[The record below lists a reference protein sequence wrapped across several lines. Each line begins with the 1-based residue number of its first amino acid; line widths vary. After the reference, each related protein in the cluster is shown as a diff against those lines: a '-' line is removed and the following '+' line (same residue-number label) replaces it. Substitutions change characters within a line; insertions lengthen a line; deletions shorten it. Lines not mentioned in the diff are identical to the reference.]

1 MIRKYTVKHFLQWMA
16 EAQIAHQVWRRES
29 WEDYEF
35 RDGKQWTQAA
45 INQLVKKGIKAITVN
60 RIFPIMNL
68 IMGHFINN
76 QQDIVAK
83 GRTKKDNELGQVMS
97 EAISFIR
104 DQNQGGQKIVRAFN
118 DMITTGVGFLKVDLN
133 PDPRQE
139 EIHLKRLPWYS
150 LWWDPYADPFLD
162 KTYCRYAF
170 TAAWKDLDD
179 LIMVFPDKAYEL
191 KEQFAQLSSD
201 VYVPDV
207 YDEGTIIEDYK
218 RHMGAGF
225 WTNSERRRVRPA
237 EMWYTALSK
246 SWFAIM
252 PNGRVLD
259 LDSRDEQDQFSI
271 VYQAKEVVAA
281 TVKRMRVSTFLDNL
295 VLKDIP
301 TPFIHDDYPYS
312 SLVGYLDRYD
322 YPFGIPRQ
330 IKEQDME
337 VNKRRSMALS
347 LISNR
352 RVIVEKGAAED
363 ENTLYREANR
373 SDGFIVLKRGRMK
386 SFEIQE
392 MGQLSEAQI
401 KLLDQSE
408 REVKEIAGAN
418 DESLGYETKVQSG
431 VALDNKQQSQATMQ
445 AGLLENARY
454 GLMNMGEKITALV
467 QNRWTT
473 EKVMR
478 VTDRVTGVEA
488 FVEINKP
495 ITDDF
500 GGVIEIKNDIT
511 QARFDLKI
519 AAKPM
524 TDTMREKNMEL
535 LFSAINKSPAEAVG
549 PLLNLALE
557 ISDIPNKDLLLK
569 QVRAA
574 TGATPLQ
581 DQMSAEEREAWEKEE
596 AAKVQ
601 AREEEDYALTIQ
613 ERKAK
618 NAEIV
623 AKAEELRAK
632 ALALLKTANAAEK
645 KADTEGYKLGQE
657 LIESMLGEMN
667 ATGGNGSSGK
677 GVQPKSTQ

>member
-1 MIRKYTVKHFLQWMA
+1 MKRKYNVTQFLTWMA
-16 EAQIAHQVWRRES
+16 EAQLAHQSWRRDS

-35 RDGKQWTQAA
+35 RDGKQWTQSA
-45 INQLVKKGIKAITVN
+45 INQLVKKGIRPLTVN

-97 EAISFIR
+97 EALSFIR
-104 DQNQGGQKIVRAFN
+104 DQNQGAQKVIRAFN
-118 DMITTGVGFLKVDLN
+118 DMITAGFGCLKVDLN
-133 PDPRQE
+133 PDPRLE
-139 EIHLKRLPWYS
+139 EIHLKRTPWYS
-150 LWWDPYADPFLD
+150 LWWDPYADPYLD
-162 KTYCRYAF
+162 KVNCRYAF
-170 TAAWKDLDD
+170 TAAWKDLED
-179 LIMVFPDKAYEL
+179 LITVFPKHAYEL
-191 KEQFAQLSSD
+191 KEQFAHLSND
-201 VYVPDV
+201 VFVPDV

-218 RHMGAGF
+218 RHMGVGF
-225 WTNSERRRVRPA
+225 WTNAERRRVRPA
-237 EMWYTALSK
+237 EMWYTVLDK

-259 LDSRDEQDQFSI
+259 LDSRDERDQVSI
-271 VYQAKEVVAA
+271 VYQATEVVSAA
-281 TVKRMRVSTFLDNL
+281 VKRMRVSTFLDNL

-301 TPFIHDDYPYS
+301 SPFAHDDYPYAPM
-312 SLVGYLDRYD
+312 VGYLDRFD
-322 YPFGIPRQ
+322 QPFGIPRQ

-352 RVIVEKGAAED
+352 RVIIEKGAAED
-363 ENTLYREANR
+363 ENVAYREANR
-373 SDGFIVLKRGRMK
+373 SDGFIVLKKGRMK
-386 SFEIQE
+386 GFQIQE
-392 MGQLSEAQI
+392 LQELSDAQI
-401 KLLDQSE
+401 KLLEQSE
-408 REVKEIAGAN
+408 REIQEIAGAN

-431 VALDNKQQSQATMQ
+431 VALENKQQSQATMQ
-445 AGLLENARY
+445 ASLLENARF
-454 GLMNMGEKITALV
+454 GMKNMGEKVCALV
-467 QNRWTT
+467 QNRWTN

-488 FVEINKP
+488 FIAINES
-495 ITDDF
+495 IRDEA
-500 GGVIEIKNDIT
+500 GNVIEVRNDIT
-511 QARFDLKI
+511 QARFDLKM

-535 LFSAINKSPAEAVG
+535 LFSAINKSPPEAVG

-581 DQMSAEEREAWEKEE
+581 DQMTAEDREAWEKEE

-601 AREEEDYALTIQ
+601 AREEEDYKLTIQ
-613 ERKAK
+613 ERTAK

-632 ALALLKTANAAEK
+632 ALSLLRTADAAEK
-645 KADTEGYKLGQE
+645 KTDIEGYKLGQE
-657 LIESMLGEMN
+657 LVNSMLGEIN
-667 ATGGNGSSGK
+667 GKKGNGSGGA
-677 GVQPKSTQ
+677 GVRQSA